1 MFYGRSTSVSLP
13 HILIPVCQMVVICNA
28 STAQGIPWYK
38 TLQPLVKF
46 RYKNH
51 FDKFSKN
58 LVVLQM
64 WHQDSWMKVVWPS
77 TPLGTS
83 LHHLFVIWHCC
94 RWLYLAG
101 TLNPCVSLSPRLSTP
116 KVYLY
121 LGETQGAVKNINIS
135 WAEDK
140 KGLLLSSK

>member
-1 MFYGRSTSVSLP
+1 MADQPVSLSHTFSSLYAKCWWFVMHPLRKVSLGTKHCNLWLSLGTKTMSTSLVRAWW
-13 HILIPVCQMVVICNA
+13 CFKCD
-28 STAQGIPWYK
+28 TR
-38 TLQPLVKF
+38 TLV
-46 RYKNH
+46 
-51 FDKFSKN
+51 
-58 LVVLQM
+58 
-64 WHQDSWMKVVWPS
+64 SWMKVVWHS

-101 TLNPCVSLSPRLSTP
+101 TLNPCVSLPPHISTP

-135 WAEDK
+135 WAKDK
-140 KGLLLSSK
+140 KGLLLSSN